1 MTLMNRTLLLLL
13 LTLPLQ
19 AVELTFP
26 KLEDAKRIHGELVS
40 ADFVHRGGQFR
51 TERGELMDFTM
62 PPYAIM
68 RVRGAESDLSDV
80 PLGTKMDFMMLPDGK
95 LFTTDDHQLSDPEQ
109 QKKFR
114 DFTEKT
120 GEPANFTLIQKHALK
135 RLGKDTQFTNLS
147 LGQRY
152 RFHCY
157 QDAKCQFTCVT
168 FISDEFSHLTSSP
181 STTRITSVHDKDHHI
196 EWLLPLVKD
205 YNRDMQHPEPFDQ
218 SIVRIR
224 DTTKVWIG
232 DLALK
237 LTDLKTGDE
246 ISRNLVAEMSG
257 KPSQSTEIWTV
268 ESPAKP

>member
-1 MTLMNRTLLLLL
+1 MIFMNRMLSLLLLA
-13 LTLPLQ
+13 LPLH

-40 ADFVHRGGQFR
+40 ADFIHRSGRFHADK
-51 TERGELMDFTM
+51 GELIDFTL
-62 PPYAIM
+62 PPYAM
-68 RVRGAESDLSDV
+68 MKHRSAESDLRDV
-80 PLGTKMDFMMLPDGK
+80 PLGTKMDCLIPPSGK
-95 LFTTDDHQLSDPEQ
+95 LFTTDDHQVPDPEQ

-114 DFTEKT
+114 D
-120 GEPANFTLIQKHALK
+120 FTLIQKHALK

-147 LGQRY
+147 LGQRD

-168 FISDEFSHLTSSP
+168 FISDEFSHLTSNP
-181 STTRITSVHDKDHHI
+181 STTLITSVHDKDHQI

-205 YNRDMQHPEPFDQ
+205 YNRYMQRPEPFGQ

-224 DTTKVWIG
+224 QTTKVWIG
-232 DLALK
+232 NQALK
-237 LTDLKTGDE
+237 KTDLKTGDE
-246 ISRNLVAEMSG
+246 ISPNLAAEISG
-257 KPSQSTEIWTV
+257 KPSQAKEIWTV